1 MRWFKNAHYDFMSK
15 RRLVMLISIIPIVI
29 GVVSII
35 LHGGFNTS
43 IDFAGGTLVEVGFQD
58 PVPVQ
63 EVRAAIER
71 AGFTGAEV
79 TNFGGSETEILV
91 QVKHVGDAAGTAR
104 KLESVLQEQFAAHK
118 VDLRRVETVGPKVGS
133 ELKMAA
139 LWAVIYSLAGIV
151 AYVSWRFQ
159 FRMGIAAIVALV
171 HDTLFTLGFFSIT
184 GREISLAVIAA
195 ILTIIG
201 YSLNDTIVVFD
212 RLRERF
218 LMMRKG
224 TSAEIIDLAINDTL
238 SRTLMTSVT
247 TLIAVFSLLF
257 IAGDV
262 LRGFSMALAIG
273 VFVGTYSSIFVAS
286 SIALDLKLT
295 ARDLMPVQREKDAV
309 DDMP

>member
-1 MRWFKNAHYDFMSK
+1 MRWFKDAHYDFMSK

-35 LHGGFNTS
+35 MHGGFNTS
-43 IDFAGGTLVEVGFQD
+43 IDFAGGTLVEVGFKD
-58 PVPVQ
+58 PVPVHD
-63 EVRAAIER
+63 VRAVIER

-79 TNFGGSETEILV
+79 TNFGGSETEVLI
-91 QVKHVGDAAGTAR
+91 QVKHIGDAAGTAR
-104 KLESVLQEQFAAHK
+104 KLESVLQEQYAAHN

-159 FRMGIAAIVALV
+159 FRMGIAAIIALV

-212 RLRERF
+212 RIRENLQTRRREGF
-218 LMMRKG
+218 MALVN
-224 TSAEIIDLAINDTL
+224 TSINETL
-238 SRTLMTSVT
+238 SRTIVT
-247 TLIAVFSLLF
+247 GLTTIFSIVVLIIVAGPVIRDFAITLL
-257 IAGDV
+257 
-262 LRGFSMALAIG
+262 IG
-273 VFVGTYSSIFVAS
+273 MVVGTYSTVYIAS
-286 SIALDLKLT
+286 VIIVEWDLWRNKH
-295 ARDLMPVQREKDAV
+295 RQRA
-309 DDMP
+309 